1 MSLIAYLFCVVPFIL
16 RDAKLFNIAVD
27 AEKKKQLELELQ
39 VLSSSLQYFGSF
51 STFCLFIELFCFIVT
66 VVLFLLRVT
75 DIKIQLL
82 MNFTGH
88 QSANTTKIR
97 RVQESE

>member
-1 MSLIAYLFCVVPFIL
+1 M
-16 RDAKLFNIAVD
+16 FNIAVD

-51 STFCLFIELFCFIVT
+51 ATFCLFIELFCFIVT
-66 VVLFLLRVT
+66 VVVLFLLRVT

-97 RVQESE
+97 RVQESEREGEVLAEGIRSNEN

>member
-1 MSLIAYLFCVVPFIL
+1 MSLIAYLFCFFSFIL

-27 AEKKKQLELELQ
+27 AEKKNQLELELQ

-51 STFCLFIELFCFIVT
+51 ATFCLFIELFCFIVT

-75 DIKIQLL
+75 DKIQLL

>member
-1 MSLIAYLFCVVPFIL
+1 M
-16 RDAKLFNIAVD
+16 FNIAVD

-51 STFCLFIELFCFIVT
+51 ATFCLFIELFCFIVT
-66 VVLFLLRVT
+66 VVVLFLLRVT

-88 QSANTTKIR
+88 QSANRTKIR